1 MESHKHTDHLI
12 ACPSCDRLY
21 DLQHL
26 EPGDKAKC
34 ASCGHLLSACYKEP
48 FTQVMAYSIAG
59 LILFIMSC
67 TYPFL
72 SFKSSGLES
81 VMTLPQAISQIEG
94 EGMWGMAYLVACF
107 ILILPTIVLVLSG
120 FLALSLSF
128 GWRNHWAKDSAKMI
142 FHLKTWCMVE
152 VFFFGVLV
160 SFVKIAHMATVVIG
174 VAFWSYA
181 VFSVMFTLVLLRL
194 DTYHTWKRLEE
205 LEP

>member
-1 MESHKHTDHLI
+1 MNSHENTDDLI
-12 ACPSCDRLY
+12 ACPSCDQLY

-34 ASCGHLLSACYKEP
+34 ASCGHLLSTCYKEP
-48 FTQVMAYSIAG
+48 FTQVMAYSVAG
-59 LILFIMSC
+59 LILFVMSC
-67 TYPFL
+67 AYPFM
-72 SFKSSGLES
+72 SFKTSGLES

-120 FLALSLSF
+120 FLALSLSA
-128 GWRNHWAKDSAKMI
+128 GWRNHWAKDIAKII

-160 SFVKIAHMATVVIG
+160 SLVKIAHMATVVIG
-174 VAFWSYA
+174 VAFWAYA
-181 VFSVMFTLVLLRL
+181 AFSILFTLVLLRL